1 MSRGGFPA
9 HFQKPRVPARSPKE
23 RLFQPFLPFQTIL
36 PSWRWEIVNKG
47 ETYTPPPGLGS
58 FEYVG
63 NKIVRP
69 ATDQD
74 QKSLPAYMIYQPKQ
88 LEDKIPTDLT
98 KGGPSL
104 KACSNAIPGALTGN
118 RGEAPPPL
126 LNTHR
131 RGARLVEKTGALVAF
146 TREGA
151 VRPR

>member
-1 MSRGGFPA
+1 VEVFRRTSKNPVFQPA
-9 HFQKPRVPARSPKE
+9 PTEE

-36 PSWRWEIVNKG
+36 PSWRWKIVNKG

-63 NKIVRP
+63 GSPFLAYSVVTVRNKIVRP

-88 LEDKIPTDLT
+88 LEDKIPADLS

-104 KACSNAIPGALTGN
+104 KACSKL
-118 RGEAPPPL
+118 
-126 LNTHR
+126 
-131 RGARLVEKTGALVAF
+131 
-146 TREGA
+146 REHYSDA
-151 VRPR
+151 AQLPRNLDNGST

>member
-1 MSRGGFPA
+1 MSARRNGCLVEVFRRTSKNPVFQPA
-9 HFQKPRVPARSPKE
+9 PTEE

-88 LEDKIPTDLT
+88 LEDKIPTDLS

-104 KACSNAIPGALTGN
+104 KACS
-118 RGEAPPPL
+118 
-126 LNTHR
+126 
-131 RGARLVEKTGALVAF
+131 KTS
-146 TREGA
+146 
-151 VRPR
+151 

>member
-88 LEDKIPTDLT
+88 LEDKIPTDLS

-104 KACSNAIPGALTGN
+104 KACS
-118 RGEAPPPL
+118 
-126 LNTHR
+126 
-131 RGARLVEKTGALVAF
+131 KTS
-146 TREGA
+146 
-151 VRPR
+151 

>member
-1 MSRGGFPA
+1 VQGATDVSWRFSGALPKTPCSSPLPQKNASFSRSYLS
-9 HFQKPRVPARSPKE
+9 K
-23 RLFQPFLPFQTIL
+23 LFYL
-36 PSWRWEIVNKG
+36 SWRWEIVNKG

-88 LEDKIPTDLT
+88 LEDKIPTDLS

-104 KACSNAIPGALTGN
+104 KACS
-118 RGEAPPPL
+118 
-126 LNTHR
+126 
-131 RGARLVEKTGALVAF
+131 KTS
-146 TREGA
+146 
-151 VRPR
+151 

>member
-1 MSRGGFPA
+1 M
-9 HFQKPRVPARSPKE
+9 
-23 RLFQPFLPFQTIL
+23 
-36 PSWRWEIVNKG
+36 NKG

-88 LEDKIPTDLT
+88 LEDKIRADLS

-104 KACSNAIPGALTGN
+104 RRVPNFVRIT
-118 RGEAPPPL
+118 RTPL
-126 LNTHR
+126 SCLEISTMGQR
-131 RGARLVEKTGALVAF
+131 DRSTP
-146 TREGA
+146 T
-151 VRPR
+151 